1 MKYSL
6 LYSLLYCMITVP
18 ADDKYIFESEQI
30 ITVRKL
36 AEHLVQ
42 SGDYPDIIDN
52 SSKYVMMWYYNNK
65 SKNT

>member
-1 MKYSL
+1 
-6 LYSLLYCMITVP
+6 MITVP